1 MRPGSRASQIHSNAR
16 HRCLR
21 LCHGP
26 VFSSTPLIS
35 IFPAVYS
42 LFDCSKYLHACP
54 SGIFRKIPLGPTG
67 NTPGLAVVR
76 TNQVVSARLTTTRCQ
91 AVQTPFRLRVSIPS
105 SSKLQNVVR
114 APPAAPGTWSPAAR
128 FAPDLLDGDAGGR
141 RRCSPAISAAWA
153 FSSTAP
159 ESAVKVRDPRA
170 LLLASGQYS
179 K

>member
-1 MRPGSRASQIHSNAR
+1 VSIVRPGSRASQIHSNAR

-76 TNQVVSARLTTTRCQ
+76 TDQSCPPASRPPGARLFKPLLDYEFQSHRAPSSRMSYVPRRRPPGPGALRRGLRLICLMATQ
-91 AVQTPFRLRVSIPS
+91 VAGGGVRLRFQQRG
-105 SSKLQNVVR
+105 LFR
-114 APPAAPGTWSPAAR
+114 A
-128 FAPDLLDGDAGGR
+128 LH
-141 RRCSPAISAAWA
+141 
-153 FSSTAP
+153 
-159 ESAVKVRDPRA
+159 PRA
-170 LLLASGQYS
+170 R
-179 K
+179 